1 MLFALSCLTLCNPM
15 DYSPPGSSV
24 HGILQARILE
34 WVAIPLFQGIVPTQG
49 WNPGLCLHCRQIL
62 YCLSHQG
69 SPEQCCYCSV
79 AELCLTLCNPMDCRR
94 MWFSTKRIFSF
105 LSINLGTCWVCIL
118 DESIC
123 GFPMYTQLFS
133 EDAVDKMKS
142 VEILL
147 RAPGHAGALTT
158 LSVSGR
164 GPRWS
169 TFLMVF
175 WRKTEILCMKNRST
189 S

>member
-1 MLFALSCLTLCNPM
+1 M

-34 WVAIPLFQGIVPTQG
+34 WVAIPLFQGIFPTQG

-133 EDAVDKMKS
+133 EDTVDKMKS